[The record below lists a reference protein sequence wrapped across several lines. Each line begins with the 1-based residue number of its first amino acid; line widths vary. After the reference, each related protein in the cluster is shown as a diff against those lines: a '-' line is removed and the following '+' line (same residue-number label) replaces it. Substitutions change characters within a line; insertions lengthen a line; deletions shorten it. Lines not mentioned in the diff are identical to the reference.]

1 MPWTESGLYAA
12 TLNTVLT
19 QVNAINWTTAANLK
33 FYLTNNSDAPNYH
46 AALASNVY
54 AATNEVSGTGWA
66 ATGIAASALAAG
78 STSIA
83 PAMTVTGP
91 TPSAANWTASNI
103 SVAGT
108 TLSSIYGGYF
118 YASTFTN
125 YLIIGIYFGGTSYG
139 TVAGTFAVTWSG
151 GVIATISCAT
161 T

>member
-1 MPWTESGLYAA
+1 MAWTESGLYAA
-12 TLNTVLT
+12 QLNTILAQT
-19 QVNAINWTTAANLK
+19 NAINWTATTNK

-46 AALASNVY
+46 AALASNIY
-54 AATNEVSGTGWA
+54 ANTNEVNGTGWA
-66 ATGIAASALAAG
+66 AGGIAVSALAAG
-78 STSIA
+78 ATSIA

-103 SVAGT
+103 SVAST
-108 TLSSIYGGYF
+108 TLTGAYGSYF
-118 YASTFTN
+118 YSTAFTN
-125 YLIIGIYFGGTSYG
+125 YLIIGIYFGGTAYS